1 LVGDTFPEIRRLAVG
16 ARRFT
21 ARGSVGENVATG
33 DLVVLAGS
41 HEVALD
47 AAPALLAKGARI
59 IDLSDAF
66 RLDWQSR
73 AAVYGL
79 PERYRE
85 QIRTANLIAN
95 PGCFPTTALLALT
108 PLASFAQNMIS
119 LVLDMKSGI
128 SGAGRTPRVGSMLAE
143 LEGEVRAYGLAGH
156 RHGPEIAQELR
167 AVGIDVPFTFTPH
180 VIPIARGMLGSLY
193 VTFSQPPERA
203 AIAAAYAQAYGQSP
217 AIRILPEHEAPQLR
231 AVARTNDAEISF
243 DLVGPTLRILCAIDN
258 LGKGA
263 AGQAVQ
269 NFNLMY
275 GFPEEMSL
283 HAD

>member
-1 LVGDTFPEIRRLAVG
+1 
-16 ARRFT
+16 
-21 ARGSVGENVATG
+21 
-33 DLVVLAGS
+33 
-41 HEVALD
+41 
-47 AAPALLAKGARI
+47 
-59 IDLSDAF
+59 
-66 RLDWQSR
+66 
-73 AAVYGL
+73 
-79 PERYRE
+79 
-85 QIRTANLIAN
+85 
-95 PGCFPTTALLALT
+95 
-108 PLASFAQNMIS
+108 MIS